1 MIGQTISHYQIVE
14 LLGQGGM
21 GVVYAAIDTHLDRR
35 VAIKFLTAS
44 SDPQYRARFLREARA
59 VSKLNHSNI
68 ATVHD
73 YGETATGQ
81 PFIVMEL
88 VKGETLGELLDR
100 SALSLRRAVQ
110 IIEAVAEAL
119 GEAHQ
124 HGIVHRDVKPSNVVV
139 TERGQVKVLD
149 FGLVK
154 DLNED
159 DENGMQPGAR
169 ERLGHRTRSDVMV
182 GTPLYLSPEQATSGA
197 VDGRS
202 DLFALGAVLYECISG
217 QSAFSGSSVIE
228 IGAQVIHVDPPAP
241 SSINPRVP
249 PELDRITMK
258 ALAKKPEQRYQNAAE
273 MIVNLQTVDAT
284 LELGDTRITRA
295 SHPSATNPSA
305 VMKITETLRRPRLS
319 LGIFVIALLVAGAA
333 VWFVPQWLRR
343 GPHKPSA
350 KAEVLY
356 QTGTEALRAGAYQQ
370 AAKVLEQA
378 TTADPNFA
386 LAHARLGEAL
396 LEQDYADRGR
406 RELLEA
412 KLLVADPSVL
422 PKADALYLDAITA
435 VGVQDYGTAIA
446 AYREIVNQ
454 NPRQAHAH
462 LDLGRAFEKNEQIDE
477 AIRSYV
483 EATNLDSGY
492 APAFLRAGI
501 LYQRKQQ
508 IAAAD
513 QNYSKA
519 EALFQTMGSVEGQTE
534 VLLNRGAL
542 LRERSKFPEA
552 EAQLQR
558 AYDLAEAYNSELQKI
573 NALIELGRVAYS
585 RGAMNQ
591 AETYQK
597 QAIDFAQRSRLE
609 TPLVRCLIN
618 LGNTRIVSAH
628 SDEAEKNYYLALE
641 IAKRNESSFLEAL
654 SLSSLAT
661 LSIKRLKA
669 SEGLQFAERAL
680 AIFEKGGYRNNVTIC
695 LSSIGRALRRQ
706 GHYEEALKAM
716 HQRLSRAETA
726 GSQRQ
731 IASSYADI
739 ASVLFDQE
747 RYPEALKNY
756 EESYKIYKD
765 LNDRL
770 NLVYN
775 LMNRGNVLSHLGDYS
790 RAEALLSEAEKLA
803 SSPEGRYP
811 WLLTEIELVRAQM
824 ALSQQRFGDAKVKSA
839 KTLAAV
845 ETVSDGLSIQAKY
858 TLGLAQSFDGARSEG
873 QRLCEEA
880 VTFAKQADDVALLS
894 RTMLALAKAQLTQGA
909 AGDSLATAQ
918 QAEQRFSNAGQQDS
932 QWQAAVIASR
942 ACSALHDDVN
952 AEKHLARASALVTG
966 LRTKWGEEAFSL
978 YITRPDI
985 KLLTSNLAVDSR

>member
-14 LLGQGGM
+14 LLGKGGM

-59 VSKLNHSNI
+59 VSSLSHSNI

-100 SALSLRRAVQ
+100 SALSLRRTVQ
-110 IIEAVAEAL
+110 IVEAVAEAL

-159 DENGMQPGAR
+159 DENEMQPGAR

-217 QSAFSGSSVIE
+217 RSAFSGSSVIE

-241 SSINPRVP
+241 SSINARVP

-273 MIVNLQTVDAT
+273 MIVDLQAVDAA
-284 LELGDTRITRA
+284 LGPGDARITRT
-295 SHPSATNPSA
+295 SHSSVTHPSALTKFS
-305 VMKITETLRRPRLS
+305 ETLKRPRLS
-319 LGIFVIALLVAGAA
+319 LRLFVIALLLGGVAL
-333 VWFVPQWLRR
+333 WFVPRWWR
-343 GPHKPSA
+343 GAAYKPSA
-350 KAEVLY
+350 SAEEFY
-356 QTGTEALRAGAYQQ
+356 QSGLNALRAGAYQQ
-370 AAKVLEQA
+370 AAKALEQS
-378 TTADPNFA
+378 TAADAKFA
-386 LAHARLGEAL
+386 MAHARLAEAL

-412 KLLVADPSVL
+412 KQLVPDTSVL
-422 PKADALYLDAITA
+422 PKADALYLDAISA
-435 VGVQDYGTAIA
+435 IGVQDYASAIA

-454 NPRQAHAH
+454 NPNHPHAH
-462 LDLGRAFEKNEQIDE
+462 LDLGRAYEKNEQIDE
-477 AIRSYV
+477 AINSYV
-483 EATNLDSGY
+483 QATNHDSRY

-508 IAAAD
+508 TPTAE
-513 QNYSKA
+513 QTYNKA
-519 EALFQTMGSVEGQTE
+519 EALFQAIGSVEGQTE

-552 EAQLQR
+552 QAQFQR
-558 AYDLAEAYNSELQKI
+558 AYDLADANNSELQKI

-585 RGAMNQ
+585 RGAMAQ

-597 QAIDFAQRSRLE
+597 QAIEFAQKSRLE
-609 TPLVRCLIN
+609 TPLVRCLIS
-618 LGNTRIVSAH
+618 LGNTRIVSGR
-628 SDEAEKNYYLALE
+628 SEEPEKNYSLALE
-641 IAKRNESSFLEAL
+641 IAKRNGSSFLEAL

-669 SEGLQFAERAL
+669 DEGLQLAERAL
-680 AIFEKGGYRNNVTIC
+680 AIFQKGGYRNNVTIC
-695 LSSIGRALRRQ
+695 LSSIGRALRRK
-706 GHYEEALKAM
+706 GRYEEALKALDE
-716 HQRLSRAETA
+716 RLVRAQSA

-731 IASSYADI
+731 IASSYGDI

-747 RYPEALKNY
+747 RFPESLRRY
-756 EESYKIYKD
+756 EESYEIYKY

-775 LMNRGNVLSHLGDYS
+775 MMNRGNVLLRLGDYTQ
-790 RAEALLSEAEKLA
+790 AEAVLGEAEKLA
-803 SSPEGRYP
+803 NSAEGPYP
-811 WLLTEIELVRAQM
+811 ALLTEIELIRAQM
-824 ALSQQRFGDAKVKSA
+824 ALSRQRFADAKIKSA
-839 KTLAAV
+839 RTLAALD
-845 ETVSDGLSIQAKY
+845 TVSDGLSIQARS
-858 TLGLAQSFDGARSEG
+858 TLGLAQSFAGARAEG
-873 QRLCEEA
+873 QRLCDEA
-880 VTFAKQADDVALLS
+880 VTFAKQADDAALLS
-894 RTMLALAKAQLTQGA
+894 RSMLALAQAQLNHGA
-909 AGDSLATAQ
+909 AADSLATAL
-918 QAEQRFSNAGQQDS
+918 QAEQRFSSGGQNES
-932 QWQAAVIASR
+932 AWQALAIAAR
-942 ACSALHDDVN
+942 ACRALHDDVN
-952 AEKHLARASALVTG
+952 AQKHLARASNLVAD
-966 LRTKWGEEAFSL
+966 LRAKWGEQAFGL
-978 YITRPDI
+978 YVTRPDI
-985 KLLTSNLAVDSR
+985 KLLTSNLAV